1 MEVDKKHVDP
11 SPPFEPCIQSV
22 YRQDYTISFLI

>member
-11 SPPFEPCIQSV
+11 SPLLNLV
-22 YRQDYTISFLI
+22 YSLYTDKIILLVS